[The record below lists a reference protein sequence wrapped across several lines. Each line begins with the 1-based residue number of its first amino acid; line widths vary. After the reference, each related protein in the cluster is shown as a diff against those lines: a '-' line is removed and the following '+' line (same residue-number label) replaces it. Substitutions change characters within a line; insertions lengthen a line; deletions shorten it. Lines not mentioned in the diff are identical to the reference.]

1 MFWASL
7 VFVVNER
14 DGILTLRRSS
24 QRGAHRGKWGLPG
37 GKADRGE
44 MPEETAARELYEE
57 TGIRVE
63 EEELEFLTKDSSGNR
78 DYYFFLARVG
88 DPEVIIDLEHDAVA
102 WVLPEAI
109 RDWIGVPTSS
119 AVYDSLDKALD

>member
-14 DGILTLRRSS
+14 GGILTLRRSS

-37 GKADRGE
+37 GKADKGE
-44 MPEETAARELYEE
+44 MPEETAVRELYEE
-57 TGIRVE
+57 TGIQIG
-63 EEELEFLTKDSSGNR
+63 EEELEYLTKDSSGNR
-78 DYYFFLARVG
+78 DYYFFLTKVE
-88 DPEVIIDLEHDAVA
+88 DPEVNIDLEHDAVA

-109 RDWIGVPTSS
+109 RDWIGVPTPS
-119 AVYDSLDKALD
+119 AVYDSLDKALE